1 MSAVARIVKIIALAN
16 LLAVAGFIG
25 WLFASGRV
33 DGARLTAI
41 RDIFRSTI
49 AEEASVLA
57 AADAE
62 AEEAARVAAEQR
74 KLLETPMART
84 EQIVSAE
91 RFEERA
97 ALAVRNLKDE
107 QQRLFSDL
115 SGRERSVT
123 EREEALTTRQA
134 EWENSIADEKE
145 RQTREQFRKA
155 VRLLEAAPAKQSK
168 DWILELVRTGREDQ
182 AVAYLDAM
190 NPAKSAGLLKAFKG
204 EGEAKVATDL
214 LERLRQLG
222 LESEI
227 NAGAQND
234 ANSAASNANS
244 ARSPGG
250 NTTAAAGQP
259 AANGPV
265 ELP

>member
-1 MSAVARIVKIIALAN
+1 
-16 LLAVAGFIG
+16 
-25 WLFASGRV
+25 
-33 DGARLTAI
+33 
-41 RDIFRSTI
+41 
-49 AEEASVLA
+49 
-57 AADAE
+57 
-62 AEEAARVAAEQR
+62 
-74 KLLETPMART
+74 
-84 EQIVSAE
+84 
-91 RFEERA
+91 
-97 ALAVRNLKDE
+97 
-107 QQRLFSDL
+107 
-115 SGRERSVT
+115 
-123 EREEALTTRQA
+123 
-134 EWENSIADEKE
+134 
-145 RQTREQFRKA
+145 
-155 VRLLEAAPAKQSK
+155 LEAAPAKQSK
-168 DWILELVRTGREDQ
+168 DWMLELVRTGREDQ

-250 NTTAAAGQP
+250 NATAAAGQP